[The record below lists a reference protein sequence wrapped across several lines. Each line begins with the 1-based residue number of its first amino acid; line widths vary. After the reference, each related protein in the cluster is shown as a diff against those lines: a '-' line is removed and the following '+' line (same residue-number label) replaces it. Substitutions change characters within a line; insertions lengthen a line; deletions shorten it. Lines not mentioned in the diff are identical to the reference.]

1 MLIKSKH
8 SIIMVRIFHILL
20 LLLALDVGV
29 ASAQS
34 VVDNRQLITVTGK
47 VVSVT
52 DDEPLIGASVVVKG
66 TKPGV
71 ATDFEGRFS
80 IEAPRGSTLVVTFV
94 GYDKAEVTADDTT
107 KIVRL
112 IPAKP
117 ISGWIY
123 CDGNR
128 VPQPQ
133 SDTTQHITVTGRVIS
148 ATDDEP
154 LIGAS
159 VVIEGTRS
167 GVATDVNGN
176 FSLDA
181 WLGAVLKVT
190 YVGYETIKK
199 TVCGNVMNF
208 RLLPERISQFWPIAP
223 TMNPAFHGRYIYG
236 HVYDHY
242 GRPLPG
248 AVIETTSSAKDVTT
262 DDSGY
267 FAIDAQTGDS
277 IHVSCQH
284 YQSVEGVV
292 EAFEFDIRLAP
303 QSVTG
308 QVVAASDGKPLLG
321 VTVCY
326 RDDSNGK
333 YVPKEV
339 SDYDGRFELDFV
351 PEDSLMVTLIGY
363 KTQKFLPSDDPILV
377 RMEDDSILFVCPT
390 FVLYPVS
397 GVVLDEKGEPIIG
410 ATVKIKGCNTK
421 VATGMNGEFEI
432 QTQKND
438 VLEISY
444 IGYRKQTKKVSIKK
458 PMRIKMKPM

>member
-1 MLIKSKH
+1 
-8 SIIMVRIFHILL
+8 MVRITYIFILL
-20 LLLALDVGV
+20 LVLDVGV
-29 ASAQS
+29 ATAQP
-34 VVDNRQLITVTGK
+34 VVDNKQMITVTGK

-52 DDEPLIGASVVVKG
+52 DDEPLIGAMVAVKG
-66 TKPGV
+66 TQRAV

-80 IEAPRGSTLVVTFV
+80 IEAPRGSILVVTYV
-94 GYDKAEVTADDTT
+94 GYDKAEVAVDDTT

-123 CDGNR
+123 CDGNG

-133 SDTTQHITVTGRVIS
+133 SDTTQHITVTGRVFTE
-148 ATDDEP
+148 TDEEP
-154 LIGAS
+154 VVGAS
-159 VVIEGTRS
+159 VVIEGTGI
-167 GVATDVNGN
+167 GVATDVDGN

-199 TVCGNVMNF
+199 TVCGNVMYF

-223 TMNPAFHGRYIYG
+223 TMNLAFHGRYIYG

-277 IHVSCQH
+277 IRVSCPH
-284 YQSVEGVV
+284 YQSVEGIV
-292 EAFEFDIRLAP
+292 EAFEFDIRLDP
-303 QSVTG
+303 ESVTG
-308 QVVAASDGKPLLG
+308 QVVAASDGQPL
-321 VTVCY
+321 VAATVSY
-326 RDDSNGK
+326 RNSANGQF
-333 YVPKEV
+333 VPKVV

-351 PEDSLMVTLIGY
+351 PEDSLMVQLIGY
-363 KTQKFLPSDDPILV
+363 KTQKFLPSGDSILV
-377 RMEDDSILFVCPT
+377 RLEDDPTVVFGCPT
-390 FVLYPVS
+390 IVMYPIS

-410 ATVKIKGCNTK
+410 AAVRVKDTNRVVPTGCDGDFRIS
-421 VATGMNGEFEI
+421 A
-432 QTQKND
+432 QKDD
-438 VLEISY
+438 VLEITY
-444 IGYRKQTKKVSIKK
+444 IGYKTQTKKVSIKK
-458 PMRIKMKPM
+458 PMKIKMRPVGHHFP